1 MIGVFVVDNAVEKMS
16 FDQAFKR
23 LEEVVS
29 ELESQ
34 GLDLEKNLEL
44 YSLGVELCSK
54 CRRELDNA
62 KLKVEYVKS
71 SKSEV

>member
-23 LEEVVS
+23 LEDVVL
-29 ELESQ
+29 ELENQ
-34 GLDLEKNLEL
+34 DLALEKNLDL

>member
-1 MIGVFVVDNAVEKMS
+1 MIGVFILDHEVEKMS

-23 LEEVVS
+23 LEDVVL

-34 GLDLEKNLEL
+34 DLALEKNLEL

-54 CRRELDNA
+54 CRRELDKA
-62 KLKVEYVKS
+62 KLRVEYMKS
-71 SKSEV
+71 PKAEV

>member
-1 MIGVFVVDNAVEKMS
+1 MDHEVEKMS

-23 LEEVVS
+23 LEEVVL
-29 ELESQ
+29 ELENQ
-34 GLDLEKNLEL
+34 DLALEKNLDL

-62 KLKVEYVKS
+62 KLRVEYMKS
-71 SKSEV
+71 PKAEV